1 MNKIFY
7 SNTLLK
13 IISLIA
19 AIFLWTYIIVINDT
33 PAERTFR
40 DVPIT
45 TMNEN
50 IFSDNGYCI
59 ERLSV
64 SGASVKIEGS
74 RRVISSFDVGNISAA
89 LDFSEIS
96 ASRLTE
102 SGTITVNL
110 KVDTDYGDVIS
121 FTPSTVDV
129 YFETTKYKDVDVNYT
144 SVGEVLSGYE
154 HGDFTLSQDNIRI
167 FGAQSNIDRV
177 AYAGVNIDL
186 INTNYQAYSSGRLS
200 QECGV
205 KLYDSSGQELAERE
219 NRWIWNSNPEIT
231 AECPLYKTKSVPIIP
246 NTDGTM
252 AGVSLNINPSTVDVY
267 GDNTQIG
274 SLTGIATKSITLAD
288 FDKEA
293 EINVG
298 LDLPSWVKTV
308 DNVTEVRVSANTN

>member
-1 MNKIFY
+1 MNKFFY

-40 DVPIT
+40 DVPIST
-45 TMNEN
+45 VNEN

-64 SGASVKIEGS
+64 SGATVKIEGS
-74 RRVISSFDVGNISAA
+74 RRVISSFDVGNISAV
-89 LDFSEIS
+89 LDFSEVS
-96 ASRLTE
+96 ASKLTD

-110 KVDTDYGDVIS
+110 RVDTDYGDVVN
-121 FTPSTVDV
+121 FTPSAVDV
-129 YFETTKYKDVDVNYT
+129 YIETTKYKDVDVNYT

-219 NRWIWNSNPEIT
+219 DRWIWNSNPEIT
-231 AECPLYKTKSVPIIP
+231 AECPLYKTKPVPIIA

-252 AGVSLNINPSTVDVY
+252 AGVSLNINPSTVEVY

-274 SLTGIATKSITLAD
+274 SLSSIATKSITLAD
-288 FDKEA
+288 FDKET
-293 EINVG
+293 EIDVG
-298 LDLPSWVKTV
+298 LDLPPWAKTV